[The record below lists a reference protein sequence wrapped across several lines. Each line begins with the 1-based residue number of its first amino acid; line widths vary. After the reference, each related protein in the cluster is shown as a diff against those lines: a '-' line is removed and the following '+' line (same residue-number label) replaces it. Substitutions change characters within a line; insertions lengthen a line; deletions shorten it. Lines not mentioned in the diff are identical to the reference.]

1 MLIALHILCD
11 GKGSGGGVERHIEK
25 FLWWKGEGGGE
36 ELFALAEIHV
46 RLIIIKIRCTNSFFF
61 KTKVEIKHAYVG
73 LHIFLSINMY
83 AKFDL

>member
-1 MLIALHILCD
+1 M
-11 GKGSGGGVERHIEK
+11 ERHIEK

-61 KTKVEIKHAYVG
+61 KTKVEINIFQLKHAYIG

>member
-1 MLIALHILCD
+1 MPCLKHYINVYCVMEN
-11 GKGSGGGVERHIEK
+11 GGGGGGGVERHIEK

-61 KTKVEIKHAYVG
+61 QNE
-73 LHIFLSINMY
+73 S
-83 AKFDL
+83 

>member
-1 MLIALHILCD
+1 MEKQLSQKD
-11 GKGSGGGVERHIEK
+11 REGGGVERHIEK

-61 KTKVEIKHAYVG
+61 KTKVEIN
-73 LHIFLSINMY
+73 IFNLNMHT
-83 AKFDL
+83 